1 MNQEL
6 RVRTRDGN
14 VNTVKLE
21 KDSYTVGRAGVCD
34 LCYADDP
41 GLSRVHVAIERL
53 GGDWSVRDLGS
64 RNGTSLNGKRLENT
78 VLLRP
83 GDRVTAGHLSIEY
96 ADPFA
101 GGMTVVFTE
110 SGGFPV
116 SPATMVASLDDLLGP
131 EISQKGVASNSAAL
145 SGTRQVDALIRAG
158 RELASHTPLAE
169 LFPTILELAIDAVN
183 AGRGVLMTLDGGD
196 LVVRAAKGEGFTI
209 SKTVRDRVL
218 KDKESLL
225 VRDVQSDA
233 GLRGQMSIIDARVM
247 SMMAVPL
254 QTNDQNVIGLIYVD
268 SATRMREFNSADLSL
283 LTVMANVA
291 AIRIDHARLA
301 EVEQQERMT
310 AKELQQA
317 GDIQRR
323 LLPTVVPE
331 EPTLEIAAFHVPC
344 RTVGGDYYDFFRRS
358 DGSLVLIVADVA
370 GKGMPAA
377 LIMSSLQ
384 SKVHVLF
391 EDFQDMAATVT
402 RLNRLMKEN
411 CPDNRFITFFASVY
425 DPKTG
430 QLIYSNAGHNPPLV
444 IRRSG
449 EVVKLKDGGMLLGLL
464 AKSSY
469 TAHSVQLEDGD
480 VLALFT
486 DGVSEAEKPG
496 TDEEF
501 GEKRIIDLIV
511 EHRDAS
517 SAAILETIKQSVGE
531 FSSTN
536 VSAAD
541 DFTLMIAKRHPT
553 G

>member
-1 MNQEL
+1 
-6 RVRTRDGN
+6 
-14 VNTVKLE
+14 
-21 KDSYTVGRAGVCD
+21 
-34 LCYADDP
+34 
-41 GLSRVHVAIERL
+41 
-53 GGDWSVRDLGS
+53 
-64 RNGTSLNGKRLENT
+64 
-78 VLLRP
+78 
-83 GDRVTAGHLSIEY
+83 
-96 ADPFA
+96 
-101 GGMTVVFTE
+101 
-110 SGGFPV
+110 
-116 SPATMVASLDDLLGP
+116 
-131 EISQKGVASNSAAL
+131 
-145 SGTRQVDALIRAG
+145 
-158 RELASHTPLAE
+158 
-169 LFPTILELAIDAVN
+169 
-183 AGRGVLMTLDGGD
+183 
-196 LVVRAAKGEGFTI
+196 
-209 SKTVRDRVL
+209 
-218 KDKESLL
+218 
-225 VRDVQSDA
+225 
-233 GLRGQMSIIDARVM
+233 MSIIDARVM

-301 EVEQQERMT
+301 EVEQQERMI

-323 LLPTVVPE
+323 LLPTVIPE

-411 CPDNRFITFFASVY
+411 CPDNRFITFFASLY
-425 DPKTG
+425 DPNTG
-430 QLIYSNAGHNPPLV
+430 LLTYSNAGHNPPLV
-444 IRRSG
+444 VRRSG

-464 AKSSY
+464 AKTSY
-469 TAHSVQLEDGD
+469 SAHTVQLEDGD

-496 TDEEF
+496 VDDEF
-501 GEKRIIDLIV
+501 GEKRIIDLMV
-511 EHRDAS
+511 QLRDQP
-517 SAAILETIKQSVGE
+517 SAAILDAIKAAVVE
-531 FSSTN
+531 FSGTN

-541 DFTLMIAKRHPT
+541 DFTLLIAKRHPA